1 MLRYYSTGQ
10 MMLEP
15 LYLQLHR
22 EGELAKRVEQAVSLL
37 GECRLCPRECRVDRL
52 NDEKGYCSTGRR
64 ALVASYNAHFG
75 EEAPLV
81 GTYGSGTIFFSFC
94 SLRCSFCQ
102 NFEISHLGEGAP
114 IDPPDLAGIML
125 QLQRRGCHNIN
136 LVTPTH
142 VVPQVLEALMLAV
155 QKGLAIP
162 IVYNSSGYERV
173 ETIRLLRGIVDIYM
187 PDFKF
192 WDEKWAERYCN
203 APDYRLMAISAIK
216 EMHAQVGDLKMDENG
231 VAQRGLLVR
240 HLVMPHGIAGTEE
253 VMKFI
258 SRELSPN
265 TYVNV
270 MDQYRPCGTAYD
282 DQYISRRL
290 SPEEYA
296 AALESAEKAGLKRL
310 DQRQGARLL
319 FRF

>member
-1 MLRYYSTGQ
+1 LLKRQ
-10 MMLEP
+10 LFMLEP
-15 LYLQLHR
+15 LYVQLHR
-22 EGELAKRVEQAVSLL
+22 EGELAKRVEEAVSLL
-37 GECRLCPRECRVDRL
+37 GECRLCPRECKVDRL
-52 NDEKGYCSTGRR
+52 NDEKGYCRTGRR
-64 ALVASYNAHFG
+64 AIVSSYNAHFG

-81 GTYGSGTIFFSFC
+81 GRHGSGTIFFTFC

-114 IDPPDLAGIML
+114 IDPPELAAIML
-125 QLQRRGCHNIN
+125 QLQGRGCHNIN

-142 VVPQVLEALMLAV
+142 VVPQVLEALMLAA
-155 QKGLAIP
+155 QNGLAIP
-162 IVYNSSGYERV
+162 IVYNSSGYDRA
-173 ETIRLLRGIVDIYM
+173 ETIRLLRGVVDIYM

-203 APDYRLMAISAIK
+203 APDYRVRAVSAIK
-216 EMHAQVGDLKMDENG
+216 EMHAQVGDLKIDENG

-240 HLVMPHGIAGTEE
+240 HLVMPHGIAGTDE
-253 VMKFI
+253 VMEFI
-258 SRELSPN
+258 SKELSAN

-270 MDQYRPCGTAYD
+270 MDQYRPCGTAHD

-290 SPEEYA
+290 SSKEYS
-296 AALESAEKAGLKRL
+296 AALKSAEQAGLKRL